1 MLTLLNSRGFLLLIL
16 CLLQGS
22 KLINATASDDT
33 MDACSPI
40 SDPTEGFKVRWFN
53 YTLDDTKSF
62 SSLEYMAYG
71 YYQNSAP
78 YHISDGI
85 TTVSFQ
91 SGFPCKYSQT
101 DPSVYFLCYG
111 ERSSAANNNWYCPS
125 AEAPYNSYT
134 CYNQGVNAYSLPVV
148 YDYNTTFTNFT
159 MEISGYFLA
168 PETGNYTFTLGN
180 VDDSSGL
187 LFGQN
192 AFGCCEQNNITSTTT
207 DFFINAIK
215 GLFSGQE
222 ASTSKTTLPS
232 GTVLTDFENYVYT
245 FDEEESYCPAYSTK
259 TVPWTGTFTS
269 TYTTS
274 VLTSTDSNSN
284 IIKSTV
290 VYVETPEFEGTTT
303 TYTSWTG
310 TYTSTIGTSVTT
322 SVGSDGITTTSTIYT
337 VETPEAKHTTTTYK
351 PWTGT
356 YTSTIGTSVTTSI
369 GSNGIP
375 TTSTIYTC
383 YHQHWFRWYSNYL
396 YYLHC

>member
-1 MLTLLNSRGFLLLIL
+1 
-16 CLLQGS
+16 
-22 KLINATASDDT
+22 

-71 YYQNSAP
+71 YYQKSAP

-101 DPSVYFLCYG
+101 DPSVYFLCYS
-111 ERSSAANNNWYCPS
+111 ERSGAANNNWYCPS

-222 ASTSKTTLPS
+222 ASISKSMNLIAGSYYPLRIVFTNALTKASLNFTATLPS
-232 GTVLTDFENYVYT
+232 GTVLSDFENYVYT

-274 VLTSTDSNSN
+274 VLTSTDSNSE

-290 VYVETPEFEGTTT
+290 VYVETPEVEGTTT
-303 TYTSWTG
+303 TYTS
-310 TYTSTIGTSVTT
+310 
-322 SVGSDGITTTSTIYT
+322 
-337 VETPEAKHTTTTYK
+337 
-351 PWTGT
+351 
-356 YTSTIGTSVTTSI
+356 
-369 GSNGIP
+369 
-375 TTSTIYTC
+375 
-383 YHQHWFRWYSNYL
+383 
-396 YYLHC
+396 